1 MIGGDSSMWV
11 HLGRGLKME
20 PKYRFWHCELVNLP
34 FRKLVRNAG
43 YTMAFLV
50 LALAGGFCF
59 GGWS

>member
-1 MIGGDSSMWV
+1 MWV